1 MTYYARGILNRRN
14 QRNQRPTMPGDLNK
28 EEAEEAKVRA
38 RRPTIPEIE

>member
-1 MTYYARGILNRRN
+1 MNKEEAKVAKEKGRGFS
-14 QRNQRPTMPGDLNK
+14 NK